1 MKITFEILKTKER
14 KRFEAINNLLSFF
27 LFIILKNMETTGF
40 LTPAKTLNLIY
51 LFKKTNKRLFLT
63 LKRSKDMA

>member
-1 MKITFEILKTKER
+1 
-14 KRFEAINNLLSFF
+14 
-27 LFIILKNMETTGF
+27 METMGF

>member
-1 MKITFEILKTKER
+1 
-14 KRFEAINNLLSFF
+14 
-27 LFIILKNMETTGF
+27 METTGF

-63 LKRSKDMA
+63 LKQSKDMA